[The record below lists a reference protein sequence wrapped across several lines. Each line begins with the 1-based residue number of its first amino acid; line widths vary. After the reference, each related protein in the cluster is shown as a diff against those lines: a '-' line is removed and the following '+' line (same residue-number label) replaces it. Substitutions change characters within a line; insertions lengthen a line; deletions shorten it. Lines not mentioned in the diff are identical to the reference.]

1 MMRKKQYTIF
11 VVCLTISIILM
22 SSVLTINTVQARTEE
37 ILDSGNNNLK
47 MSMQAPNDWNSG
59 IISQTVAKLNW
70 RLNGLTATNDDLS
83 AFFAV
88 VNLPSLADLAL
99 PLGQKTGLLSLIISQ
114 YVTINNESDVKLS
127 DGSSGHLYSF
137 SVTPEQL
144 HHLNVPSDKGFDGV
158 LITSKQQ
165 EGTYIVI
172 YATERGQMSEFET
185 TLQNMLGSV
194 KFGSVGFSGGPS
206 ATPT

>member
-1 MMRKKQYTIF
+1 VIYCR
-11 VVCLTISIILM
+11 IL
-22 SSVLTINTVQARTEE
+22 LQ
-37 ILDSGNNNLK
+37 
-47 MSMQAPNDWNSG
+47 
-59 IISQTVAKLNW
+59 
-70 RLNGLTATNDDLS
+70 
-83 AFFAV
+83 F
-88 VNLPSLADLAL
+88 
-99 PLGQKTGLLSLIISQ
+99 
-114 YVTINNESDVKLS
+114 VKLS

-158 LITSKQQ
+158 LITTKQQ

-172 YATERGQMSEFET
+172 YATERRRMSEFET

>member
-1 MMRKKQYTIF
+1 
-11 VVCLTISIILM
+11 M

-47 MSMQAPNDWNSG
+47 MSMQ
-59 IISQTVAKLNW
+59 
-70 RLNGLTATNDDLS
+70 
-83 AFFAV
+83 
-88 VNLPSLADLAL
+88 
-99 PLGQKTGLLSLIISQ
+99 
-114 YVTINNESDVKLS
+114 
-127 DGSSGHLYSF
+127 
-137 SVTPEQL
+137 TPEQL

-158 LITSKQQ
+158 LITTKLQG
-165 EGTYIVI
+165 GTYIVM
-172 YATERGQMSEFET
+172 YATERGRMSEFET